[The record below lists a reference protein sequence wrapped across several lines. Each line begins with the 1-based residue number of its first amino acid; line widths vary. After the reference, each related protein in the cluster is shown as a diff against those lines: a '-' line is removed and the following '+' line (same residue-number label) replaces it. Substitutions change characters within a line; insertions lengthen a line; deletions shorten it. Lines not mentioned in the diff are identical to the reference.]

1 MKAVLATSRTNGTHG
16 VLAVVHSVMWWSG
29 VVALFTACTS
39 ERPLPKPRGVPVEV
53 ALAELNPG
61 AIMVVSSPQTAEIGC
76 DPPNDR
82 MEYAGEGAGMA
93 VRSVLNTPHLGH
105 AQLEAVVGVLEL
117 PLAPFAAAYG
127 AVTASL
133 QRVPAD
139 KLSEAELVLREA
151 MRASADSAALR
162 EKVADAA
169 RQRTS
174 RQLVFAASVSAAP
187 PSQGPVSAV
196 LELAVEQLRLEV
208 VKAGKSEYTLRIE
221 ARARLLRGSDGAV
234 LLDRPYQYKSG
245 PALFIDWARHGGVDG
260 VAQTA
265 YQALA
270 ERIAEDI
277 FQPASERP
285 LLIGPGHQHSAA
297 SSRSFT
303 RSVAGQ
309 AASGLWW
316 GESDPSLSQPA
327 LIEPHLRRTS
337 FLGDHW
343 RRVRLQEAD
352 EDSSEEYPALQF
364 VSLVEDNVTA
374 LEVYAGKADQR
385 LPLDTPGLGPGDNA
399 AVQSDTE
406 WAMDGLVNDRNAVV
420 QLVSCLAAVPMGI
433 WEQTVGAVLNTSR
446 NRTEKLVQTLDAVPE
461 QKRFEGDLAD
471 EVARRLRAQAINQ
484 VRRMEEPLR
493 FAVAVPGDASG
504 TGLAQPPSSN
514 DSKIALQIHVVNA
527 RLIGK
532 HGSSRLRALCVETRA
547 TIIRTSDGQELYSRP
562 IRYRS
567 SSKKL
572 QDWAASDGLLFRQ
585 ELGACSRQTA
595 EALTGD
601 LIRHGFVTQGPGSSD
616 PNHPG
621 L

>member
-1 MKAVLATSRTNGTHG
+1 
-16 VLAVVHSVMWWSG
+16 MWWLG
-29 VVALFTACTS
+29 VVALFTACTT
-39 ERPLPKPRGVPVEV
+39 ERPPPKPRKAPVEI

-82 MEYAGEGAGMA
+82 MEYASEGAGMA
-93 VRSVLNTPHLGH
+93 VRSVLDTPHLGH
-105 AQLEAVVGVLEL
+105 PQLEAVVGVLEL

-127 AVTASL
+127 AVTSSL
-133 QRVPAD
+133 QRVPPD
-139 KLSEAELVLREA
+139 KLSQVELDLREA

-174 RQLVFAASVSAAP
+174 RLLVSAASVSAAP
-187 PSQGPVSAV
+187 ASRVPVSAV

-221 ARARLLRGSDGAV
+221 ARARLLRSSDGAV
-234 LLDRPYQYKSG
+234 LLDRPYRYESG

-265 YQALA
+265 YQVLA

-277 FQPASERP
+277 FKPASERP
-285 LLIGPGHQHSAA
+285 LLIGPGHQHSAT
-297 SSRSFT
+297 SPLSLTWS
-303 RSVAGQ
+303 
-309 AASGLWW
+309 AASETPSDLWW
-316 GESDPSLSQPA
+316 GESDPPA
-327 LIEPHLRRTS
+327 
-337 FLGDHW
+337 F
-343 RRVRLQEAD
+343 
-352 EDSSEEYPALQF
+352 QF
-364 VSLVEDNVTA
+364 VSLVEDDVTA

-385 LPLDTPGLGPGDNA
+385 FSLDTPGLGSGNRA

-406 WAMDGLVNDRNAVV
+406 WAMDGLVDDRNAVV

-446 NRTEKLVQTLDAVPE
+446 NKTEKLVQALDAVPE
-461 QKRFEGDLAD
+461 QKRFEGHLAD
-471 EVARRLRAQAINQ
+471 EIARRLRSQAINQ

-493 FAVAVPGDASG
+493 FAVGAPGDGSG
-504 TGLAQPPSSN
+504 TGSAHPSSFN
-514 DSKIALQIHVVNA
+514 DSKIALQIQVVNA
-527 RLIGK
+527 HLVGK

-572 QDWAASDGLLFRQ
+572 KDWAASDGLLFRQ

-601 LIRHGFVTQGPGSSD
+601 LIRHGFVTQGPGSSAQKS
-616 PNHPG
+616 N
-621 L
+621 